1 MFANVGFVPDPVTAS
16 CNLIGRNRFSCCG
29 RKSCSAPRV
38 GATVSYYPKYL
49 ARAGVSVKIDS
60 ATVPVIIKMAA
71 LPRIPCEVW
80 VKEADAFSAFVAQA
94 WINDSIAAHR
104 SECGSKSLTGSV
116 GFRMQ
121 DVGNALGVRSQ
132 VVQLRPN
139 VEDDLAEL
147 GSPARRFSGSL
158 HKPGV
163 MVNRLEQGRLKS
175 AAGIQNTEPPVAETT
190 RPICA
195 YMSERRH

>member
-1 MFANVGFVPDPVTAS
+1 
-16 CNLIGRNRFSCCG
+16 
-29 RKSCSAPRV
+29 V

-71 LPRIPCEVW
+71 LPRIPCEVRM
-80 VKEADAFSAFVAQA
+80 KEAHTFSALVAQA

-116 GFRMQ
+116 GSRIQ
-121 DVGNALGVRSQ
+121 DVGNAHGMRSQ
-132 VVQLRPN
+132 VVQLCPN
-139 VEDDLAEL
+139 VEDDLSEL
-147 GSPARRFSGSL
+147 RSPARRFSGSL

-163 MVNRLEQGRLKS
+163 MVNRLKQGRLKS
-175 AAGIQNTEPPVAETT
+175 AAGIQNTGPPVAETT
-190 RPICA
+190 GPICA
-195 YMSERRH
+195 YMSERRHQVARPRTGYTALRGNQIDCPDCLH